1 MNCFNN
7 NVPNLTASERTRN
20 VKVRSIYKSTRRD
33 FEESMAGFNGAYE
46 KYLRMLVDKRGGMMM
61 LTSKDEWALIMDR
74 ESTFIPE

>member
-33 FEESMAGFNGAYE
+33 YQTRGECTNFNGKIGFYPQTGQ
-46 KYLRMLVDKRGGMMM
+46 LRNTIVMIHLQ
-61 LTSKDEWALIMDR
+61 T
-74 ESTFIPE
+74 